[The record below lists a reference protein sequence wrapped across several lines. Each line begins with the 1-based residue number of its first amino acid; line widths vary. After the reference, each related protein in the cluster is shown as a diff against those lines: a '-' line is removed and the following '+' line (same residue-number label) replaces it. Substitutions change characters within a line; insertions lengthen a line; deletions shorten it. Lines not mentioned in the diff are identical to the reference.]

1 MSKLNLAVI
10 SLVLSTALF
19 PFKAVAQSKSSTL
32 DILVEAYEGDKK
44 VKDVEYSLSKDGT
57 NIIQLTSKR
66 GEFGFV
72 IKPSDGELTL
82 AISKEG
88 YITKKIHFDSQSYPF
103 NTEYESQEIIIECIP
118 VSENMDEMVYAGTLK
133 FDPLS
138 NSYSVNKTDTMN
150 ARIVA
155 SLDQQTAKLDKVY
168 DKAVHNGDGLMQ
180 IEEYEYAQ
188 GYYEIALVTRPEDT
202 YATDQLEKA
211 KEMAEEEKN
220 KPVLIASTNPN
231 PLTETEKEEKAAGN
245 PESNNADVA
254 TEIAPKPKAENKA
267 PSGDYYSVQLGAFVD
282 WYDESV
288 FANVS
293 DLIVVQGSDYK
304 RCIAG
309 KFDSREDA
317 ISRMNELKGT
327 GFNDAFIITM
337 KGNERIGF

>member
-19 PFKAVAQSKSSTL
+19 PFKAIAQSKSSTL

-57 NIIQLTSKR
+57 NLIQLTSKR

-72 IKPSDGELTL
+72 IKPTDGELTL
-82 AISKEG
+82 AVSKDG
-88 YITKKIHFDSQSYPF
+88 YITKKIYFDSQSYPF
-103 NTEYESQEIIIECIP
+103 DTEYESQEIIIECVP

-202 YATDQLEKA
+202 YATGQLEKA
-211 KEMAEEEKN
+211 KELAKEEKN

-231 PLTETEKEEKAAGN
+231 PLTETEAKAGN
-245 PESNNADVA
+245 LESNNADVA
-254 TEIAPKPKAENKA
+254 TETALKPKAEMKA
-267 PSGDYYSVQLGAFVD
+267 PTGDYYSVQLGAFVD

-327 GFNDAFIITM
+327 GFKDAFIITM